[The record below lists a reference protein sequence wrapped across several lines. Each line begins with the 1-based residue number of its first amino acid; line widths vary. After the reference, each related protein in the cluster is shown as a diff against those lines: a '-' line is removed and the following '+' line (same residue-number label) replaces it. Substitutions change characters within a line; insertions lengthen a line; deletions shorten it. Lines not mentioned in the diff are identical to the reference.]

1 MVCVSNICTDTSA
14 LSSNLVIAYL
24 SDGFDKPTPF
34 DPDVVVDIDDVVEKK
49 LDMLHCHT
57 SQMYKWL
64 PWIGGNLDE
73 VPKATMDRR
82 QWLEHRMARFENV
95 TDRYRDRLVAR
106 YGEER
111 GSRVRYAEDF
121 EGCEY
126 GSPLDED
133 AITRLFPFID

>member
-1 MVCVSNICTDTSA
+1 MVCVPNICTDTSA
-14 LSSNLVIAYL
+14 LSSNPVIAYL

-34 DPDVVVDIDDVVEKK
+34 DPDVVVEKK
-49 LDMLHCHT
+49 LDMLHGHT
-57 SQMYKWL
+57 SQMYEWL
-64 PWIGGNLDE
+64 PWIGSNLDE
-73 VPKATMDRR
+73 VPEATTDRR
-82 QWLEHRMARFENV
+82 QWLEHRLARFENV

-111 GSRVRYAEDF
+111 GSRVRYAEAF

-126 GSPLDED
+126 RSPLDED